1 MNNLKIIIRADASI
15 QIGSGHIMRCL
26 TIAYNFQKRGHEVL
40 FFMAPLEGNLIDYV
54 TVQGF
59 QTITSWQSADIILI
73 DHYQIDFQLERYLR
87 KYTNKIVVIDDLA
100 NRKHDCDVLLD
111 QNFVGNYQH
120 RYDELVPKTCK
131 KLLGPQFLIMRD
143 EFIQARQ
150 IIPKRTGKVERLL
163 IFMGG
168 TDPTHETL
176 KILEALQIVH
186 LKKIHIV
193 CGDGNVQKEEIQA
206 ICHKSGYQ
214 YHQQINYMAQ
224 LMNEVDFSIGAG
236 GLTTWERCYVGLP
249 SSSTIV
255 ADNQYETTKMTE
267 KLGAVI
273 NVGWHEKVT
282 VETYQQLLEYIVSHP
297 EHLKSMSEKGLELTE
312 SQGNANPWID
322 EILEL
327 KS

>member
-1 MNNLKIIIRADASI
+1 MKIIIRADASI

-26 TIAYNFQKRGHEVL
+26 TIAHNFQKRGHEVL
-40 FFMAPLEGNLIDYV
+40 FFMAPLEGNLISYV
-54 TVQGF
+54 AAKEF
-59 QTITSWQSADIILI
+59 QTITSWQSADLILI
-73 DHYQIDFQLERYLR
+73 DHYQIDFQLERSLR
-87 KYTNKIVVIDDLA
+87 KYANKIVVIDDLA

-111 QNFVGNYQH
+111 QNIVKNFQY
-120 RYDELVPKTCK
+120 RYEELVPKTCK
-131 KLLGPQFLIMRD
+131 KLLGPKFLIMRD

-150 IIPKRTGKVERLL
+150 VMPKRSGKVERLL
-163 IFMGG
+163 VFMGG

-176 KILEALQIVH
+176 KILEAFHTTNLE
-186 LKKIHIV
+186 KIHIV
-193 CGDGNVQKEEIQA
+193 CGDGNTQKEEIQA

-214 YHQQINYMAQ
+214 YHQQIDYMAQ

-267 KLGAVI
+267 NLGAVI
-273 NVGWHEKVT
+273 NAGWHEKVT
-282 VETYQQLLEYIVSHP
+282 VETYRQLLDYIVSHP
-297 EHLKSMSEKGLELTE
+297 QHLINLSEKGLALTE
-312 SQGNANPWID
+312 SQGLPNPWID

>member
-1 MNNLKIIIRADASI
+1 MKIIIRADASI

-26 TIAYNFQKRGHEVL
+26 TIAHNFQKRGHEVL
-40 FFMAPLEGNLIDYV
+40 FFMSPLEGNLISYV
-54 TVQGF
+54 NAQGF
-59 QTITSWQSADIILI
+59 RTITNWQSTDIILI
-73 DHYQIDFQLERYLR
+73 DHYQIDFELERSLR
-87 KYTNKIVVIDDLA
+87 KYANKIVVIDDLA

-111 QNFVGNYQH
+111 QNIVKNYQH

-131 KLLGPQFLIMRD
+131 KLLGPQFLIMRN

-150 IIPKRTGKVERLL
+150 LMPKRSGKVERLL
-163 IFMGG
+163 VFMGG

-176 KILEALQIVH
+176 KILEALQIANFQ
-186 LKKIHIV
+186 KIHIV
-193 CGDGNVQKEEIQA
+193 CGNGNKQKEKIQEI
-206 ICHKSGYQ
+206 CYKSGYQ
-214 YHQQINYMAQ
+214 YHQQIDYMAQ
-224 LMNEVDFSIGAG
+224 LMNKVDFSIGAG

-255 ADNQYETTKMTE
+255 ADNQYDTTKMTE

-282 VETYQQLLEYIVSHP
+282 VETYRQLLNYIVSHP
-297 EHLKSMSEKGLELTE
+297 EHLKSLSKKGLALTE
-312 SQGNANPWID
+312 NKGNSNPWID

>member
-1 MNNLKIIIRADASI
+1 MKIIIRADASVK
-15 QIGSGHIMRCL
+15 IGSGHIMRCL
-26 TIAYNFQKRGHEVL
+26 TIAHNFQKRGHEVL
-40 FFMAPLEGNLIDYV
+40 FFMSPLEGNLISYV
-54 TVQGF
+54 TAQGF

-73 DHYQIDFQLERYLR
+73 DHYQIDFQLERSLR
-87 KYTNKIVVIDDLA
+87 KYANKIVVIDDLA
-100 NRKHDCDVLLD
+100 NRKHVCDVLLD
-111 QNFVGNYQH
+111 QNIVENYQY
-120 RYDELVPKTCK
+120 RYDDLVPKTCK
-131 KLLGPQFLIMRD
+131 KLLGPQYLIMRD

-150 IIPKRTGKVERLL
+150 AMPKRTGKVEHLL
-163 IFMGG
+163 VFMGG

-176 KILEALQIVH
+176 KILEALKTAPAHFQKV
-186 LKKIHIV
+186 HIV
-193 CGDGNVQKEEIQA
+193 CGNGNVQKEEIQA
-206 ICHKSGYQ
+206 ICHKRGYP
-214 YHQQINYMAQ
+214 YHQQIDYMAR

-282 VETYQQLLEYIVSHP
+282 VGTYQQLFDYIVSHP
-297 EHLKSMSEKGLELTE
+297 EHLKSLSKKGLALTE
-312 SQGNANPWID
+312 SQGRPNPWID